1 MGRVQEKVAF
11 ITGAAR
17 GQGRSHAVRLA
28 QQGADIVAV
37 DICRQIDGVPY
48 DLATPADLSETARLV
63 EAEGQRVITVEAD
76 VRDLLSLQ
84 SAVSKGVE
92 QLGALDIVVTNA
104 GIVSFAPVAEMDE
117 STWQTVIDVNLNGV
131 WRTVKAA
138 IPALNDGSSVIITG
152 SIAGMQGSS
161 HISHYASAKQG
172 LLGLMR
178 ALAVE
183 LGDRRIRVNLLAPAQ
198 VLTDMITN
206 QPTYDLFCPGI
217 EHPDYED
224 FKSASRQGMVLPTPW
239 AEPIDVSNLVLFLAS
254 DESRYITGATIPI
267 DAGNLLK

>member
-37 DICRQIDGVPY
+37 DVCSQIEGVPY
-48 DLATPADLSETARLV
+48 PLAAPNDLRETARLV
-63 EAEGQRVITVEAD
+63 EAEGRRVVAVEAD
-76 VRDLLSLQ
+76 VRDLLALQ
-84 SAVSKGVE
+84 HAVSKGVE
-92 QLGALDIVVTNA
+92 EFGSLDIVVANA
-104 GIVSFAPVAEMDE
+104 GIVSFALVAEMDE
-117 STWQTVIDVNLNGV
+117 STWQTVIDVNLSGV
-131 WRTVKAA
+131 WRTLKAT

-152 SIAGMQGSS
+152 SVAGMQGSS

-178 ALAVE
+178 ALAME
-183 LGDRRIRVNLLAPAQ
+183 LGPRRIRVNLLAPAQ
-198 VLTDMITN
+198 VETDIITN
-206 QPTYDLFCPGI
+206 QATYDLFCPDV

-224 FKSASRQGMVLPTPW
+224 FKSASQQGMVLPTPW
-239 AEPIDVSNLVLFLAS
+239 AEPLDVSNLVLFLAS